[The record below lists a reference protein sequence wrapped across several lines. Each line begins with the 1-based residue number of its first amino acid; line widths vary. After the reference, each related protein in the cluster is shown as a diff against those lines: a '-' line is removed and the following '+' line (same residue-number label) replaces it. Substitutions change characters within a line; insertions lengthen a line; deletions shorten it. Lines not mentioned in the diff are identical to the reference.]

1 MSLGIKELN
10 IPLAYRAVSDE
21 LQKLIQSGSLI
32 QGQALP
38 SETALAEQF
47 GVHRSTIREG
57 IRQLENEGYL
67 TRSSRKTLRVTIPGR
82 ESIGNRSSRALL
94 VHKVTFRQLWEA
106 AMVLEPLSA
115 FLAAQRADA
124 SQIEA
129 LRQNV
134 ARTREVIANTG
145 SRPPEDIVKV
155 ASEFHSL
162 VCEATGNFAIVLARE
177 PIGQL
182 FYPACLAIEPI
193 LPQSGPRMEAA
204 HSKITDAIER
214 RDAVEAETWMRKHIE
229 DFRRGWLLAKRDEDL
244 PVSEA
249 FQP

>member
-21 LQKLIQSGSLI
+21 LQKLIQSGSLVP
-32 QGQALP
+32 GEALP
-38 SETALAEQF
+38 SETALAEKF

-67 TRSSRKTLRVTIPGR
+67 TRASRKTLRVSIPGR
-82 ESIGNRSSRALL
+82 EVIGNRSTRALL
-94 VHKVTFRQLWEA
+94 VHKITFRQLWEA

-124 SQIEA
+124 AQIEA

-134 ARTREVIANTG
+134 QKTREVIANTN
-145 SRPPEDIVKV
+145 SRQPEEIVKI

-182 FYPACLAIEPI
+182 FYPACLAIEPV
-193 LPQSGPRMEAA
+193 LPQSAPRMETA

-229 DFRRGWLLAKRDEDL
+229 DFRRGWLMAKRDEDM
-244 PVSEA
+244 PVSESLA
-249 FQP
+249 P